1 MLTKESR
8 FGGRHRRLGAS
19 HRLGYRNEHVPAR
32 GLKSSRFWG
41 ITSTCL
47 SRNSFCRSKPTTYLL
62 VGSFATVHDWS
73 PLFVVACGAGSVLI
87 SKGRTAASVRVWP
100 IVIPVNM
107 TGTAKAESGLVQ
119 DRSKNL
125 FSIPILG
132 VCAADHADIEA
143 RADEE
148 QRRERVRLWYVAATR
163 ARDLLILPRH
173 SADLSDKCWAKVGVA
188 GLPAI
193 KPNDVGTA
201 KQRNIT
207 HRENGQTRET
217 FAAEA
222 TAMFDARKTVVWRRP
237 SRSELD
243 QVGEAEAKIESGE
256 NPEAAALELAAVLGS
271 STRGTIL
278 HKLIEEVLTGET
290 CEAGTDL
297 ETRAADLV
305 RQMGHEPA
313 ADSKIGISAVEL
325 AATVLRTLALPHV
338 ATLRPRRVPE
348 LSLFGSQTSE
358 RRGDPAFRTG

>member
-1 MLTKESR
+1 
-8 FGGRHRRLGAS
+8 
-19 HRLGYRNEHVPAR
+19 
-32 GLKSSRFWG
+32 
-41 ITSTCL
+41 
-47 SRNSFCRSKPTTYLL
+47 
-62 VGSFATVHDWS
+62 
-73 PLFVVACGAGSVLI
+73 
-87 SKGRTAASVRVWP
+87 
-100 IVIPVNM
+100 M